1 MNQDKGFSL
10 IEVLVSLLLV
20 TSISMAVL
28 EQQWQVGLLLKKIL
42 QHSLNAQSVD
52 AKNESSYI
60 NQL

>member
-1 MNQDKGFSL
+1 
-10 IEVLVSLLLV
+10 
-20 TSISMAVL
+20 MAVL